1 MQGRSLGIAVIGSGR
16 MGRLRASLAASHPS
30 VSFLAVADADSERA
44 RQLAEKT
51 GAHFHTT
58 DNLAAISRPEVN
70 AVIVSTSEAQHAEAV
85 VQALELGKAVLVEKP
100 IAMELSDAD
109 RMLAAAA
116 QSNGNLR
123 VGYSRRFKRSYLLAK
138 DRVASGGLGKVVGAT
153 LRAYNSRAQT
163 LSILERSPD
172 ATPITF
178 AMTYYVDL
186 ICWFLQGNEPVEVIA
201 RGQQGVLGAAGY
213 RADDVTWAI
222 LTFADGAVVN
232 LGVDYALPANYPTFG
247 AISRVEILG
256 TEGVILIDDDSKDQI
271 VFSEQGIPH
280 SYVPGHSLNMAFK
293 SSTASGD
300 WAQGDYWGPLGDET
314 RSWLDHL
321 ATGKPCSLT
330 TGADARRTLAVTL
343 AVEEAVRTG
352 KAVSLSN
359 LT

>member
-1 MQGRSLGIAVIGSGR
+1 MQGRSLGIAVIGCGR

-163 LSILERSPD
+163 LSILKRSPD

-280 SYVPGHSLNMAFK
+280 SYVPGHSLNMAFM

>member
-30 VSFLAVADADSERA
+30 VSFLAVADADGERA
-44 RQLAEKT
+44 RALAEKT
-51 GAHFHTT
+51 GAHFHTA

-70 AVIVSTSEAQHAEAV
+70 AVIVSTSEAHHAEAV

-100 IAMELSDAD
+100 IAMELGDAD

-116 QSNGNLR
+116 RHGGNLR

-172 ATPITF
+172 ATPVTF
-178 AMTYYVDL
+178 GMTYYVDL

-271 VFSEQGIPH
+271 VFSEQGVPH
-280 SYVPGHSLNMAFK
+280 SYVPGHRLNMAFM

-343 AVEEAVRTG
+343 AVEEAVRTR
-352 KAVSLSN
+352 KPVSLSN
-359 LT
+359 LS

>member
-1 MQGRSLGIAVIGSGR
+1 MQGRSLGIAVIGCGR

-280 SYVPGHSLNMAFK
+280 SYVPGHSLNMAFM

-314 RSWLDHL
+314 RSWLDYL